1 MWKNR
6 LEHLVVG
13 GWCSPIHAITH
24 LDNEFLQVLH
34 FKPCWISVVN
44 VDRNLQHV
52 PVHTSFFFMFLEM
65 EESLTFWEESFIL
78 SKYSEHNYPSVNTTL
93 ISELAIYFLVSWIL
107 IFLMNKEKLRSC
119 SAWAMLK
126 HNLIHIDWENEVIV
140 ISMSLFLLDHNMSNT
155 NNMSCYRTYN
165 QNQLQ
170 QTKERNPDTWY
181 VKLTNCWMTRVK
193 FPSRIFSTFLQ
204 SIILQH

>member
-1 MWKNR
+1 M
-6 LEHLVVG
+6 LDFG
-13 GWCSPIHAITH
+13 GQCGQESSACSGPHQ
-24 LDNEFLQVLH
+24 FL
-34 FKPCWISVVN
+34 F
-44 VDRNLQHV
+44 HV
-52 PVHTSFFFMFLEM
+52 PGDGRKSYFLRRKFYSFQ
-65 EESLTFWEESFIL
+65 I
-78 SKYSEHNYPSVNTTL
+78 HNYPSVNTTL